1 MHIRFVRFAMVACT
15 LWTLVPALDAAAVT
29 SVVVRA
35 GTLLDGTGAA
45 PRHNV
50 EILVQDGRFVRIDS
64 KVDAPADATVLDLGG
79 KTVLPGFIDCHVHL
93 GGEMVDDWT
102 NRGVR
107 QLPAEAAAIAT
118 AYARRT
124 LDAGF
129 TTVRNVGAS
138 DFVDVGLRNAINQ
151 GFVAGP
157 RMFVA
162 THSLGSTGGH
172 ADENGF
178 RPGIFDHE
186 PDWRDGIITGTDQAR
201 AAVRYAVKYGADV
214 IKVCATGGVLSEGD
228 AVGVQQLS
236 EEELRA
242 IVEEAA
248 RAGRKVAA
256 HAHGTEGI
264 KAAVRAGVASIEHG
278 SMLDDEAIRMMKQHG
293 TFLVPTLLAGATVMG
308 RAEKGQ
314 LPEWAAAKARIV
326 APRMHG
332 SFKAAY
338 AAGVKIAFGTD
349 SGVSPHGQN
358 SEEFVLMVQDGMQ
371 PMDAIVAATRS
382 AAELLGRD
390 ADLGTVA
397 AGKLADLVI
406 VDGDPLADIGVLRH
420 PLMVIKDG
428 RVVFDGRIAAA
439 PSR

>member
-1 MHIRFVRFAMVACT
+1 MRARCMGFAAVVWMWCA
-15 LWTLVPALDAAAVT
+15 LVPAPRAGAVT

-35 GTLLDGTGAA
+35 GVLFDGTGAV
-45 PRHNV
+45 PRRNV
-50 EILVQDGRFVRIDS
+50 EILVQDGRVVS
-64 KVDAPADATVLDLGG
+64 VEPKVAAPADATLLDLSG

-93 GGEMVDDWT
+93 AGEMNGDWT

-107 QLPAEAAAIAT
+107 QLPAEAAAIGT

-124 LDAGF
+124 LEAGF

-138 DFVDVGLRNAINQ
+138 DYVDVGLRNAIEQ

-157 RMFVA
+157 RMLVA

-178 RPGIFDHE
+178 RPDIFDHE
-186 PDWRDGIITGTDQAR
+186 PDWRDGIITGADQAR

-236 EEELRA
+236 DEELRA

-278 SMLDDEAIRMMKQHG
+278 SMLDAEAIRLMKQRG
-293 TFLVPTLLAGATVMG
+293 TFLVPTLLAGATVMA

-314 LPEWAAAKARIV
+314 MPAWAVAKARVV
-326 APRMHG
+326 APLMHV

-358 SEEFVLMVQDGMQ
+358 GDEFVLMVKDGMK
-371 PMDAIVAATRS
+371 PMDAIVAATRN
-382 AAELLGRD
+382 AAELLGRE
-390 ADLGTVA
+390 ADLGTIT
-397 AGKLADLVI
+397 AGKRADLVV
-406 VDGDPLADIGVLRH
+406 VDGDPLADIGILRH
-420 PLMVIKDG
+420 PLLVVKDG
-428 RVVFDGRIAAA
+428 AVVYDAR
-439 PSR
+439 PR